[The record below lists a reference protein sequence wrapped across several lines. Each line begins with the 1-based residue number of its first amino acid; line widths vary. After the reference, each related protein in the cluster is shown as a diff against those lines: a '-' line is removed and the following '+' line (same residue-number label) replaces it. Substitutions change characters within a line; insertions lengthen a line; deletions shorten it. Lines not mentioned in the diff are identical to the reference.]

1 MKKTKIIYWIFTA
14 LFAAFML
21 FSAIPDI
28 MNTKEAQDLVGK
40 QLGYPMYIIPFIGV
54 AKLLGA
60 IAILVPGFPK
70 LKEWAYA
77 GFTIDLLGAW
87 YSGIAAGLAAGMP
100 AGQVVGPTFFML
112 LPIGVM
118 IVSYI
123 YLHKLQK
130 LKGAPAGVSR

>member
-1 MKKTKIIYWIFTA
+1 MKKTKIIYWIFTG

-28 MNTKEAQDLVGK
+28 INTKEAQELVGK
-40 QLGYPMYIIPFIGV
+40 QLGYPLYIIPFIGV

-60 IAILVPGFPK
+60 IAILVPGFPR

-87 YSGIAAGLAAGMP
+87 YSGIAAGLAAG
-100 AGQVVGPTFFML
+100 
-112 LPIGVM
+112 LPIGPSFFMVLPIAVM
-118 IVSYI
+118 TVSYI

-130 LKGAPAGVSR
+130 MKGASAGLSR